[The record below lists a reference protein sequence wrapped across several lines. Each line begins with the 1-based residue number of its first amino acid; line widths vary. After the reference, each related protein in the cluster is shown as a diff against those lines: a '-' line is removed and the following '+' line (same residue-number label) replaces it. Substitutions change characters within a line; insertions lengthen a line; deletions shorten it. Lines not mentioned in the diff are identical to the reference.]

1 MNKPMTEI
9 RGLDTPELQGQLN
22 DLRKE
27 KFQLRFRGS
36 DEGAAMNSRHR
47 DIRRTIARILT
58 VIGER
63 GRTQAAEAAV
73 ASADGGNK

>member
-9 RGLDTPELQGQLN
+9 RGLDTAELRGKLN

-36 DEGAAMNSRHR
+36 DEGAPMTNRHR
-47 DIRRTIARILT
+47 DIRRSIARIMT
-58 VIGER
+58 VLGER
-63 GRTQAAEAAV
+63 DRVTASS
-73 ASADGGNK
+73 ASAEGQKQ